1 MANYWYVIFLAKST
15 LSKHQWKYF
24 INLSR
29 VKICPIELNKMKINV
44 QFLMI
49 LFSKILKKKNK

>member
-44 QFLMI
+44 HFNDFI
-49 LFSKILKKKNK
+49 FKNSKKKINK

>member
-1 MANYWYVIFLAKST
+1 MANYWYVIFLAKFT

-49 LFSKILKKKNK
+49 LFSKILKKK